1 VGIALPTTLKKA
13 SQIKVADQPD
23 KFPYKISVHDKER
36 IEKRNILLTWIQETI
51 EKPDKTEPD
60 PTDTELE
67 IAFKK
72 IQDRNGSVLKVVYN
86 KTVSPTMIVTAH
98 FDRRMKGKL

>member
-1 VGIALPTTLKKA
+1 M
-13 SQIKVADQPD
+13 SDQPD
-23 KFPYKISVHDKER
+23 KSPYEISDHAKKRIKER
-36 IEKRNILLTWIQETI
+36 DILLTWIYETI

-72 IQDRNGSVLKVVYN
+72 IPSVNFLV
-86 KTVSPTMIVTAH
+86 
-98 FDRRMKGKL
+98 MK